1 MILRRSLSDGANKAG
16 KHVSYR
22 DSTLT
27 WLLKSSLGGN
37 AKTVMIATI
46 SPGSSEYNETLSTLR
61 YADRMQ
67 VGARPLFIP
76 SNNALTMNVVL
87 VISDDRVPG
96 CSACK
101 LLLW

>member
-1 MILRRSLSDGANKAG
+1 VSHHVVVGERVVSGIAPLVLPADHYYLRRSLSDGANKAG

-67 VGARPLFIP
+67 VGARSLFIQ
-76 SNNALTMNVVL
+76 T
-87 VISDDRVPG
+87 R
-96 CSACK
+96 
-101 LLLW
+101 